1 MNFGWH
7 PDRKPFIV
15 LHLKSDNLAQGNA
28 KAADY
33 PSVRLS
39 NGILDV
45 SVFLPDKDKG
55 YYRSARFEG

>member
-28 KAADY
+28 KDEQRI
-33 PSVRLS
+33 VRFAG
-39 NGILDV
+39 N
-45 SVFLPDKDKG
+45 
-55 YYRSARFEG
+55 